1 MTTNSVKVR
10 EKIIQG
16 LELSYKRLIKHKIE
30 RNQNLVISKN
40 GKVVHVDPK
49 KYQK

>member
-1 MTTNSVKVR
+1 MTTNSVKIR

-16 LELSYKRLIKHKIE
+16 LELSYKRLIKNKID

-40 GKVVHVDPK
+40 GKVVRVDPR